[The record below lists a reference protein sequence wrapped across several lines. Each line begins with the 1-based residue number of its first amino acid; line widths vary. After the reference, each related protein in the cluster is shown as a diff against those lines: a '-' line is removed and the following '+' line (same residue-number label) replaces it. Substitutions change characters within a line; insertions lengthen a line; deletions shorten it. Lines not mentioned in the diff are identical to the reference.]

1 MNETIY
7 IQNPG
12 ATPYPYQE
20 PAAPYQGPTYQAPP
34 EVDQPA
40 FPDGMQEADQVAPEE
55 PKPYTLK
62 RLQSRDVF
70 PMLRILSK
78 IGVSE
83 LKDCFTSPEIV
94 KAISKA
100 QASGGEVDLS
110 SVGVG
115 VVFEMAG
122 VIVDNLP
129 KCEQEIYAF
138 LSRLSGLKVEYIM
151 NMDAVVFFEM
161 IVDVIKKPE
170 FKDFI
175 GVVSRLLK

>member
-1 MNETIY
+1 MNEAIY
-7 IQNPG
+7 NQNPG
-12 ATPYPYQE
+12 VTPYPYQE
-20 PAAPYQGPTYQAPP
+20 PVDPYQGPAYQTPP
-34 EVDQPA
+34 EVDHPV
-40 FPDGMQEADQVAPEE
+40 FPEGMQVEEQATPEE

-62 RLQSRDVF
+62 RLQSKDVF
-70 PMLRILSK
+70 PMLRILY
-78 IGVSE
+78 
-83 LKDCFTSPEIV
+83 
-94 KAISKA
+94 
-100 QASGGEVDLS
+100 LS
-110 SVGVG
+110 AVGVG

-138 LSRLSGLKVEYIM
+138 LSRLSGLKMEYIM
-151 NMDAVVFFEM
+151 EMDAVVFFEM